1 MAQSPTGIELRAKV
15 FPLAFI
21 LYLFH
26 PTIEING
33 HAAPAK
39 WGTQFF
45 PVAPGTH
52 QVTVY
57 FKYMFYANCN
67 KASTPVTVSPGQ
79 VAVVTYKTRWL
90 VFLSGRISVE
100 AVGAPAATAA

>member
-1 MAQSPTGIELRAKV
+1 MSQSPTGIELTAKV

-33 HAAPAK
+33 NAAPAK

-52 QVTVY
+52 QITVY
-57 FKYMFYANCN
+57 FKYLFYGSCN
-67 KASTPVTVSPGQ
+67 KASTQVTLVPGQ

-90 VFLSGRISVE
+90 VFLSGRITVDS
-100 AVGAPAATAA
+100 VGAPNAAA